1 MKVLV
6 VYDSEY
12 GNTERIAKAISDAIA
27 GDVKLIRASEANLAD
42 VNAIDL
48 LIVGSPTYGGKAT
61 PQILDFLAKVPEEAI
76 KGKKVAA
83 FDTRLAGRFVKVFGF
98 AAEKIAESL
107 KSKGGDIASTSA
119 GFFVK
124 GKKGPLADGELDR
137 AVSWAK
143 EIAK

>member
-1 MKVLV
+1 MRTLV
-6 VYDSEY
+6 VYDSAY
-12 GNTERIAKAISDAIA
+12 GNTERIARSISDAI
-27 GDVKLIRASEANLAD
+27 GGEVRFVRASEANPTD
-42 VNAIDL
+42 VTAIDL

-61 PQILDFLAKVPEEAI
+61 QPILDFLAKVPEGAI
-76 KGKKVAA
+76 NGMKVAA
-83 FDTRLAGRFVKVFGF
+83 FDTRLAGRFVRVFGF

-107 KSKGGDIASTSA
+107 KAKGGNLSSTPG

-124 GKKGPLADGELDR
+124 GKKGPLADGELEL